1 MIQRYAV
8 NLAALREEE
17 LVSCRAVLSEERR
30 AKADRF
36 RFEKDRIRC
45 ILAEATVRYVM
56 KISYGIDPQTVCI
69 IQDKKGRPMLAE
81 PNDIPLDFNISHA
94 GDWVVCSIGSERSG
108 IDIEHIADA
117 KERLAEKVLS
127 EREWNTWKAL
137 PPEEKPKAFYQIW
150 TLKESYTKQTGDGL
164 SQPFCEIATE
174 PTGTA
179 AWRVIGD
186 PERIMLSQRWG
197 VDYYLS
203 LCAPAS
209 AQVSPEVILLDARR
223 METFFQSGV
232 L

>member
-117 KERLAEKVLS
+117 KERLAEKVFS
-127 EREWNTWKAL
+127 EREWNIWSAL
-137 PPEEKPKAFYQIW
+137 PTEEKNQMFYQIW
-150 TLKESYTKQTGDGL
+150 TLKECYTKQTGDGL

-203 LCAPAS
+203 LCAPTS

-223 METFFQSGV
+223 MEAFFQSGI